1 VRNRRP
7 GASLLLLGGAVIL
20 LASIAIGQRLG
31 DRVLNQST
39 SRRVPIAGANATPV
53 AQTTNANLERNWKR
67 LQVVSVATDPA
78 FPDPRVTPTPIPR
91 APEQPT
97 PRPTPTRSPLPPA
110 SSGYTSPPL
119 LLPLATHAPGETQP
133 EITGAP
139 EPSPTP

>member
-7 GASLLLLGGAVIL
+7 GASLLLLGGAAIL
-20 LASIAIGQRLG
+20 LVSIAIGQRLG

-39 SRRVPIAGANATPV
+39 GRRVPIAGANATPV
-53 AQTTNANLERNWKR
+53 AQTTNTNLERNWKR

-91 APEQPT
+91 ATERPT
-97 PRPTPTRSPLPPA
+97 PRPTPTPSSVPPA
-110 SSGYTSPPL
+110 SSGYTSPPM